1 MSDITERISL
11 VPDAARP
18 MVRAA
23 RRVVREI
30 APDADEI
37 AYHGGP
43 PRSSRSMW
51 KLIQYRVVGE
61 PVLSIGTYPTYATVF
76 FYRGRELDDG
86 SGRLEGSGKDLRFL
100 RLRTP
105 GDAGRPAVRKIIRKA
120 FRLARAGPAASP
132 AKRS

>member
-1 MSDITERISL
+1 MSDITARISL
-11 VPDAARP
+11 VSAAARP

-30 APDADEI
+30 APDAEEI

-86 SGRLEGSGKDLRFL
+86 SGLLEGGGRDLRFL
-100 RLRTP
+100 RVRAP
-105 GDAGRPAVRKIIRKA
+105 RDAERPPVKRVMRKA
-120 FRLARAGPAASP
+120 FRLVRAGETG
-132 AKRS
+132 R